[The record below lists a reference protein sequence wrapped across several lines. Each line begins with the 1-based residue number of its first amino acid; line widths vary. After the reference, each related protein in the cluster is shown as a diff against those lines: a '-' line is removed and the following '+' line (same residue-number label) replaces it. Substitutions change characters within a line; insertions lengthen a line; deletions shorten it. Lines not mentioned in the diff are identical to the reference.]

1 MNVCNTYFKM
11 LTPCSGE
18 MLAVLMVLMTV
29 LGKCMH
35 ADLSEEKGA
44 AKSKIKII
52 PQGVEKLQ

>member
-1 MNVCNTYFKM
+1 MK
-11 LTPCSGE
+11 G
-18 MLAVLMVLMTV
+18 LAVLMVQMAI

-52 PQGVEKLQ
+52 PQWAEKLQ